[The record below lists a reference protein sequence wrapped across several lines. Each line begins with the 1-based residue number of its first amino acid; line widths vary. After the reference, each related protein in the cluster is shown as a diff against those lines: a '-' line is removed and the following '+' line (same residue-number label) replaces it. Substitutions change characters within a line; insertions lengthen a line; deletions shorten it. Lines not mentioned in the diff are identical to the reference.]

1 MNSILDSRLIR
12 LFSVFRFSGFF
23 INKFLAIGPNEK
35 KNCVTS
41 DSIILEC
48 EFFCLFVCF
57 ELTKMKRKNEH

>member
-1 MNSILDSRLIR
+1 MISILDSRLIR
-12 LFSVFRFSGFF
+12 LFFCFQVFMFFF

-48 EFFCLFVCF
+48 EIFVCLFG
-57 ELTKMKRKNEH
+57 LS